1 MTSLQLIISTSCSTV
16 STVMAEQPLYCL
28 REHICKYYWQYSC
41 FALLEAMTINGMT
54 SVLETGA
61 LPLQQCCAHAALIFW
76 PNSSVLH
83 SSDTYPHTSR
93 CVLHSSDTYPHT
105 SRCVLHICRESWCT
119 QDQFVP
125 SCPQAACMCSYA
137 AHMCN
142 LHVCSTNSSTYAAC
156 VL

>member
-1 MTSLQLIISTSCSTV
+1 MINSTSCSTV
-16 STVMAEQPLYCL
+16 STVMAEKPLYCL

-41 FALLEAMTINGMT
+41 FTLLEAMTINGMT

-61 LPLQQCCAHAALIFW
+61 LPLQECCAHSARIFW

-93 CVLHSSDTYPHT
+93 CVLHIYRK
-105 SRCVLHICRESWCT
+105 SRCT

-125 SCPQAACMCSYA
+125 SCSHAACMYYICAICMCAALTA
-137 AHMCN
+137 AHMQ
-142 LHVCSTNSSTYAAC
+142 HAYCSYRLCKGS
-156 VL
+156 